1 MMYALRLSKAILLA
15 AIALT
20 ASLVAFNNLTDYQTN
35 WAFVTHV
42 LSMDTIFKRSA
53 IHGRA
58 ITDPAIQALCYWL
71 IIAAE
76 AATAVLCWI
85 GAFALLRATRAPAPI
100 FGRAKTWGIAG
111 LTMGFITWQVGFM
124 TIGGEWFAM
133 WQSATWNG
141 EQSAFRFYMT
151 IIAVL
156 IYISLPES
164 SV

>member
-1 MMYALRLSKAILLA
+1 MIYALRFSKAILIA

-20 ASLVAFNNLTDYQTN
+20 ASIVVFNNLTDYQTN
-35 WAFVTHV
+35 WTFVMHV
-42 LSMDTIFKRSA
+42 LAMDTIFKTSA

-58 ITDPAIQALCYWL
+58 ITDPMVQALCYWL

-85 GAFALLRATRAPAPI
+85 GAFALLHAVRAPAPI
-100 FGRAKTWGIAG
+100 FGRAKMWGIAG

-133 WQSATWNG
+133 WQSAIWNG

-151 IIAVL
+151 VIAVL
-156 IYISLPES
+156 IYVSLPEPS
-164 SV
+164 A